1 MIRRLRLR
9 DTVFALALSFG
20 SATMFNCVDA
30 AEPNGATFDQAVAP
44 FVAQHCVR
52 CHGANPKDNELVLT
66 GRDPAVVA
74 KSDAKIWRAVLDR
87 LRKNEMPP
95 EGEAR
100 PAPADL
106 KQAVEWLAKELG
118 DAPKVA
124 MGLLPSDGN
133 KVDHDLLFNSPELQ
147 PLNNPPRFW
156 RLSPLQYLRWAD
168 DITRAPQYVRHATR
182 GIAQPFPQLDDTGF
196 RDYALVFPLDEPT
209 TDQLIRN
216 AMNLASLQTG
226 WRWHQERKRMIL
238 WNKKIQHTTE
248 ITRLGD
254 PNQPPPTRE
263 DMQAGVRAEFNFVL
277 LREPTDDELK
287 KYTDLMEQ
295 KVATLGREVG
305 VCNALAMILLLPE
318 VVFHS
323 ECGAGE
329 PDAEGRV
336 MLTPRETSFALA
348 YALTDARPTPELMRV
363 LADGDLATPYDIG
376 RQVRSMLDDPALDK
390 PRILR
395 FVQEYFG
402 YYRATSIFK
411 DDSAN
416 PDHDAL
422 IMVRDTDHLVRSI
435 LDRDQDVLRELLT
448 TTKSFVQIVPRTKTE
463 GGKQKAGKR
472 RVWLSYNLD
481 ARPTEQPVTM
491 PDDQRVGLLMQPSWL
506 VAWSANTENH
516 PIHRGKWV
524 REKLLGGTI
533 PDVPI
538 GVDAQ
543 LPDDPHKTLR
553 ERMEVT
559 NDAKCAHCHQKMNPL
574 GLPFEQFDHFGRWRK
589 TELDRP
595 IVATGAV
602 IASGDAE
609 LDGHVASPAELM
621 RRLANSDRVRQ
632 VFIRHAFR
640 YWMGRNE
647 NLGDARTL
655 READRVYVASGGS
668 MKALIVSLLTSE
680 SFLYRT
686 VQPAAVAQASSGP
699 TDRSETKASPS
710 A

>member
-1 MIRRLRLR
+1 MLLCFKPRRPLCA
-9 DTVFALALSFG
+9 ALAVVLAVCSWEIVSG
-20 SATMFNCVDA
+20 
-30 AEPNGATFDQAVAP
+30 AETSNPNSTFENSVAP
-44 FVAQHCVR
+44 LVAKHCTR
-52 CHGANPKDNELVLT
+52 CHGDKPKDTDLVLVGRKASDLT
-66 GRDPAVVA
+66 GA
-74 KSDAKIWRAVLDR
+74 DAKVWRVVLDR

-95 EGEAR
+95 EGEPR
-100 PAPADL
+100 PAAAEL
-106 KQAVEWLAKELG
+106 KHAVDWLARELG

-124 MGLLPSDGN
+124 IGLLPSDGN
-133 KVDHDLLFNSPELQ
+133 KVDHDLLFNAPQLQ
-147 PLNNPPRFW
+147 PLDNPPRFW
-156 RLSPLQYLRWAD
+156 RLSPMQYLRWAD

-216 AMNLASLQTG
+216 AMNLASIQTG

-238 WNKKIQHTTE
+238 WNKKILHTTE

-254 PNQPPPTRE
+254 PNQPPPTR
-263 DMQAGVRAEFNFVL
+263 DDIRAGVRAEFNFVL
-277 LREPTDDELK
+277 LREPTEAELQT
-287 KYTDLMEQ
+287 YSDLMEE
-295 KVATLGREVG
+295 KISALGREEG
-305 VCNALAMILLLPE
+305 VCNTLAMILLLPE
-318 VVFHS
+318 AVFRS

-329 PDAEGRV
+329 PDAQGRV
-336 MLTPRETSFALA
+336 MLTPRETAFALA
-348 YALTDARPTPELMRV
+348 YALTDARPTPDLLRRV
-363 LADGDLATPYDIG
+363 EDGDLSTRFDIG

-395 FVQEYFG
+395 FFQEYFG
-402 YYRATSIFK
+402 YYRAASIFK
-411 DDSAN
+411 DESAN
-416 PDHDAL
+416 PDHDTL

-435 LDRDQDVLRELLT
+435 LDRDQDVLSELLT

-463 GGKQKAGKR
+463 GGEQKAGKR
-472 RVWLSYNLD
+472 QVWLTYNLA
-481 ARPTEQPVTM
+481 ARPDEQPVTM
-491 PDDQRVGLLMQPSWL
+491 PDDQRVGLLSQPSWL

-595 IVATGAV
+595 IVTTGAV
-602 IASGDAE
+602 ISSGDAQ
-609 LDGHVASPAELM
+609 LDGDVASPAALM
-621 RRLANSDRVRQ
+621 RRLAASDRVRQ

-655 READRVYVASGGS
+655 READRVYLKSGGS

-686 VQPAAVAQASSGP
+686 VRPTAVAQA
-699 TDRSETKASPS
+699 R
-710 A
+710 